1 MMWADYVKLEERS
14 TREKNRELELGL
26 SGWRKAHSQ
35 SKSYGIADNAIF
47 ALLFPNWML
56 ARVGS
61 INEAQFRT
69 PV

>member
-1 MMWADYVKLEERS
+1 MMWTDYGKLEERS
-14 TREKNRELELGL
+14 TREKNRELE
-26 SGWRKAHSQ
+26 RKAHSQ